1 MRKGLSFSVVRFADS
16 RKGICEVKS
25 DWTVWS
31 GRDRPTLTEDFIM
44 MKMNMQLMLVPR
56 WQPFSWSSLREFQE
70 EMQLVRERFA
80 ADNRPALASSYPPV
94 NIWGDS
100 DKVYAEAELPGMQLD
115 HLEITVTDENQ
126 LTIQGER
133 RRLELDK
140 VVWHR
145 LERGFGP
152 FSRTIMLP
160 VKVDADKVEARF
172 EHGVLLLT
180 LPKSEAA
187 KSRRISVSDLVN
199 SPPIRKERRS
209 ELDAEVTPGVCYTPL
224 VDIMDTDRESL
235 LLADLPGVKPEDV
248 DVRFENGELIIDGR
262 CPPRHQ
268 GANYLLSEY
277 GVGDFYRAFTISEQI
292 DWQKISAELKNGVL
306 TVHLPK
312 AETVK
317 PRKITVK
324 GE

>member
-1 MRKGLSFSVVRFADS
+1 
-16 RKGICEVKS
+16 
-25 DWTVWS
+25 
-31 GRDRPTLTEDFIM
+31 M
-44 MKMNMQLMLVPR
+44 MKTNTQLLQLSR
-56 WQPFSWSSLREFQE
+56 WQPLSWSPWREFPA
-70 EMQLVRERFA
+70 EMRLVRERLA
-80 ADNRPALASSYPPV
+80 AGSRPALASSYPPL

-115 HLEITVTDENQ
+115 HLEIYVTEETQ

-133 RRLELDK
+133 RKPELGNG
-140 VVWHR
+140 VWYR
-145 LERGFGP
+145 QERGFGQ
-152 FSRTIMLP
+152 FSRTILLP

-172 EHGVLLLT
+172 EHGVLFVT

-187 KSRRISVSDLVN
+187 KPRRISVNDMVN
-199 SPPIRKERRS
+199 GPAIKKEQRT
-209 ELDAEVTPGVCYTPL
+209 ELEQPEVTLGLCFTPR
-224 VDIMDTDRESL
+224 VDIMEAEEESL

-248 DVRFENGELIIDGR
+248 DVRFDNGELIIDGR
-262 CPPRHQ
+262 CAPRHQ
-268 GANYLLSEY
+268 RANYLLSEY
-277 GVGDFYRAFTISEQI
+277 GVGDFYRAFSISEHI

-317 PRKITVK
+317 PKKITVK

>member
-1 MRKGLSFSVVRFADS
+1 MMQTNTQLLPVS
-16 RKGICEVKS
+16 R
-25 DWTVWS
+25 W
-31 GRDRPTLTEDFIM
+31 P
-44 MKMNMQLMLVPR
+44 
-56 WQPFSWSSLREFQE
+56 PFSWRPLREYQE
-70 EMQLVRERFA
+70 EMMLVRERFA
-80 ADNRPALASSYPPV
+80 ARNHPALASSYPLL

-115 HLEITVTDENQ
+115 HLEIYVTDENQ

-133 RRLELDK
+133 RKLELDK
-140 VVWHR
+140 GAWCGQ
-145 LERGFGP
+145 ERGFGQ

-160 VKVDADKVEARF
+160 VKVDADKVEARL
-172 EHGVLLLT
+172 EHGVLFVT

-187 KSRRISVSDLVN
+187 KPRRISVNDLVN
-199 SPPIRKERRS
+199 SPAIKEEQRT
-209 ELDAEVTPGVCYTPL
+209 ELAVPEAPLGLCFTPR
-224 VDIMDTDRESL
+224 VDVVETEQESL
-235 LLADLPGVKPEDV
+235 LLADLPGVKPEDA
-248 DVRFENGELIIDGR
+248 DVRFDNGELIIDGR
-262 CPPRHQ
+262 CAPRCQ
-268 GANYLLSEY
+268 GASCLLSEY

-312 AETVK
+312 TETAK

>member
-1 MRKGLSFSVVRFADS
+1 
-16 RKGICEVKS
+16 
-25 DWTVWS
+25 
-31 GRDRPTLTEDFIM
+31 M
-44 MKMNMQLMLVPR
+44 MKTNTQRMLVSR
-56 WQPFSWSSLREFQE
+56 WQPLPWRPLRELQE
-70 EMQLVRERFA
+70 EMMLVRERFA
-80 ADNRPALASSYPPV
+80 AGNHPALAPTYPPL

-100 DKVYAEAELPGMQLD
+100 DKVYAEAELPGMQLEQ
-115 HLEITVTDENQ
+115 LEIYVTDENQ

-133 RRLELDK
+133 RKVELANG
-140 VVWHR
+140 VWYR
-145 LERGFGP
+145 QERGFGQ
-152 FSRTIMLP
+152 FSRTIRLP

-172 EHGVLLLT
+172 ELGVLLVT
-180 LPKSEAA
+180 LPKNEAA
-187 KSRRISVSDLVN
+187 KPRRISVNDLVN
-199 SPPIRKERRS
+199 SPAIKREQRT
-209 ELDAEVTPGVCYTPL
+209 ELDTPGVTLGLCFTPR
-224 VDIMDTDRESL
+224 VDIMGTEEEAL

-248 DVRFENGELIIDGR
+248 DVHFENGELIVNGR
-262 CPPRHQ
+262 CAPRHE
-268 GANYLLSEY
+268 GANHLLSEY

>member
-1 MRKGLSFSVVRFADS
+1 
-16 RKGICEVKS
+16 
-25 DWTVWS
+25 
-31 GRDRPTLTEDFIM
+31 M
-44 MKMNMQLMLVPR
+44 MKTNTQLPQVSR
-56 WQPFSWSSLREFQE
+56 WQPFSWSPLREFQE
-70 EMQLVRERFA
+70 EMMLVRERFA
-80 ADNRPALASSYPPV
+80 AGNHPALASTYPPL

-100 DKVYAEAELPGMQLD
+100 DNVYAEAELPGMQLD
-115 HLEITVTDENQ
+115 HLEIYVTEENQ

-133 RRLELDK
+133 RKLELDK
-140 VVWHR
+140 GVWYGQ
-145 LERGFGP
+145 ERGIGQ

-172 EHGVLLLT
+172 EHGVLLVT

-187 KSRRISVSDLVN
+187 KPRRISVNDLLN
-199 SPPIRKERRS
+199 SPAIKKEQRT
-209 ELDAEVTPGVCYTPL
+209 ELDPEVTPGLCYTPR
-224 VDIMDTDRESL
+224 VDIMGTEEETL
-235 LLADLPGVKPEDV
+235 LLADVPGVRPEDV

-262 CPPRHQ
+262 CAPRHQ

-324 GE
+324 GECTPTRG